1 MKEGYWTLVLADGE
15 PILKSNVLNGGVA
28 YSSSDFCQATLPA
41 EPFMFRLDSVFKSYR
56 GERALDGVSL
66 TIAPGDTTAIIGPSG
81 SGKSTLFGL
90 LTGLMKPDAGIVYFR
105 DQDISR
111 GSIRDLRQRIGYVI
125 QDGGLFP
132 HLTGYANVSLMAA
145 HLGWS
150 KSKIASRVDELRELT
165 RLSPEVLARYPAEMS
180 GGQRQRVALVRALML
195 DADVL
200 LLDEPLGALDPF
212 IRAELQQE
220 LAKIFR
226 RLRKTAV
233 LITHDLAEAAF
244 FTDRLVLLR
253 HGRVVQTGSISEL
266 QDNPADGFVR
276 QFVRAQRLI
285 GVQP

>member
-1 MKEGYWTLVLADGE
+1 
-15 PILKSNVLNGGVA
+15 
-28 YSSSDFCQATLPA
+28 
-41 EPFMFRLDSVFKSYR
+41 MFRLDSVSKSYG

-66 TIAPGDTTAIIGPSG
+66 TISPGDTTALIGPSG

-90 LTGLMKPDAGIVYFR
+90 LTGLMKPDTGIVYFR
-105 DQDISR
+105 DQDISL
-111 GSIRDLRQRIGYVI
+111 GSIRQLRQHLGYVI

-132 HLTGYANVSLMAA
+132 HLTGHGNVSLMPA

-150 KSKIASRVDELRELT
+150 KSKIASRADELLELT

-200 LLDEPLGALDPF
+200 LLDEPLGSLDPMV
-212 IRAELQQE
+212 RAELQQE

-226 RLRKTAV
+226 RLRKTVA

-244 FTDRLVLLR
+244 FADRIVLLR

-266 QDNPADGFVR
+266 QNSPADDFVR
-276 QFVRAQRLI
+276 QFVQAQHLT
-285 GVQP
+285 GVQS

>member
-1 MKEGYWTLVLADGE
+1 
-15 PILKSNVLNGGVA
+15 
-28 YSSSDFCQATLPA
+28 
-41 EPFMFRLDSVFKSYR
+41 MFRLDSVSKSYG

-66 TIAPGDTTAIIGPSG
+66 TIAPGDTTALIGPSG

-90 LTGLMKPDAGIVYFR
+90 LTGLMKPDTGIIYFR

-111 GSIRDLRQRIGYVI
+111 GSIRELRQHIGYVI

-132 HLTGYANVSLMAA
+132 HLTGHGNVSLMAA

-150 KSKIASRVDELRELT
+150 RSKITSRVDELLDLT

-200 LLDEPLGALDPF
+200 LLDEPLGSLDP
-212 IRAELQQE
+212 IVRAELQQE

-226 RLRKTAV
+226 RLRKTVA
-233 LITHDLAEAAF
+233 LITHDLAEAGYF
-244 FTDRLVLLR
+244 SDRIVLLR
-253 HGRVVQTGSISEL
+253 NGRVVQTGSINEL
-266 QDNPADGFVR
+266 QNSPADDFVR
-276 QFVRAQRLI
+276 QFVRAQQLA
-285 GVQP
+285 GVGQ